1 MVFKRALV
9 FHQCSEDERVWVD
22 ARGVIIVLGCAVPL
36 SDRLAGVLGCAVPL
50 SDRPAGVLGCAVPL
64 SDRLAGV
71 LGCAVPLSDRL
82 AGVLG
87 CAVPLSDRRPVC
99 FRSGASTEG
108 CPCR

>member
-22 ARGVIIVLGCAVPL
+22 ARGVVI
-36 SDRLAGVLGCAVPL
+36 
-50 SDRPAGVLGCAVPL
+50 VLGCAVPL